1 MKAIFLRLLHLLA
14 RKVVE
19 KHRPFIV
26 GVTGTVGKTTTTH
39 FVYDFLHSLYGET
52 VYMSPHNYNGE
63 YGLPLTVIGAKSP
76 YSNPFLWIWVFVKG
90 FARLFDKKYPKY
102 LVLEY
107 GIDHPGEMAS
117 LLSIAKPDVGIVLN
131 VSKNHV
137 ANFKSFQ
144 DYAAEKLLLADA
156 CGRCLYN
163 ADDKVVSEGIS
174 EAAKAR
180 AVSFS
185 AKKKSADVYVRS
197 VSARIEGISFDV
209 CCDEACATA
218 NFPVVGSFQAYN
230 LLPVFALGLEMGRDL
245 HDIVT
250 HLSDVHPQKGR
261 GSVLKGVMESVI
273 VDGTYNGGFAA
284 MSGGIEYLT
293 ELPEDHARVFFLGD
307 MRELG
312 PDSEEMHHE
321 IATLLLSAKPDAI
334 VLVGDEMRKY
344 VLPIVSEAFP
354 DKVFSFSSSRV
365 AGAKV
370 REAVVSM
377 EKPSVIFAKGSQ
389 TNIYLEE
396 GIKEFLF
403 DLRDTEKLCRQSTR
417 WLKIKAHFFD
427 TICAKD

>member
-1 MKAIFLRLLHLLA
+1 MKAIFLSMLHLLA

-63 YGLPLTVIGAKSP
+63 YGLPLTIIGAKAP

-90 FARLFDKKYPKY
+90 LLRLLDKKYPKY

-117 LLSIAKPDVGIVLN
+117 LLAVAKPDVGIVLN

-137 ANFKSFQ
+137 ANFKNFQ
-144 DYAAEKLLLADA
+144 EYAAEKLLLADS

-174 EAAKAR
+174 ETSKAR

-197 VSARIEGISFDV
+197 VSAKIDGITFDV
-209 CCDEACATA
+209 CCEDACATA
-218 NFPVVGSFQAYN
+218 GFPVVGSFQAYN

-261 GSVLKGVMESVI
+261 GSILKGIKESVI
-273 VDGTYNGGFAA
+273 VDGTYNGGYAA
-284 MSGGIEYLT
+284 MSAGIEYLS
-293 ELPEDHARVFFLGD
+293 ELSEEYARVFFLGD

-312 PDSEEMHHE
+312 PDSEEMHQE
-321 IATLLLSAKPDAI
+321 VAAKVLAANPDAV

-344 VLPIVSEAFP
+344 VLPILSETLP
-354 DKVFSFSSSRV
+354 EKVFSYSSSRV
-365 AGAKV
+365 AGTKV
-370 REAVVSM
+370 REMVVSI
-377 EKPSVIFAKGSQ
+377 EKPCVVFAKGSQ

-396 GIKEFLF
+396 GLKEFLF
-403 DLRDTEKLCRQSTR
+403 DLRDAEKLCRQSAR
-417 WLKIKAHFFD
+417 WMKIKAHFFD

>member
-1 MKAIFLRLLHLLA
+1 MKAIFLRILHFLA

-26 GVTGTVGKTTTTH
+26 GITGTVGKTTTTH

-63 YGLPLTVIGAKSP
+63 YGLPFTILGVRSP
-76 YSNPFLWIWVFVKG
+76 YSNPFLWLWVFVRG
-90 FARLFDKKYPKY
+90 FFRLFDRKYPKY

-117 LLSIAKPDVGIVLN
+117 LLAVAKPDVGIILN

-137 ANFKSFQ
+137 ANFRSFQ
-144 DYAAEKLLLADA
+144 DYAAEKLLLADV
-156 CGRCLYN
+156 CGRCIYN
-163 ADDKVVSEGIS
+163 ADDKVVSEGMS
-174 EAAKAR
+174 ESAKAR

-185 AKKKSADVYVRS
+185 AKKKTADVHVRS
-197 VSARIEGISFDV
+197 VSAKIDGITFDV
-209 CCDEACATA
+209 CFGEACATA
-218 NFPVVGSFQAYN
+218 TFPVVGSFQAYN
-230 LLPVFALGLEMGRDL
+230 LLPVFALGIEMGRDL

-261 GSVLKGVMESVI
+261 GSVLKGVKESVI

-284 MSGGIEYLT
+284 MSAGIEYLS
-293 ELPEDHARVFFLGD
+293 ELPEEYARVFFLGD

-312 PDSEEMHHE
+312 PDSEAMHGE
-321 IATLLLSAKPDAI
+321 IAEKILAANPDTV

-344 VLPIVSEAFP
+344 VFPSLSEALGE
-354 DKVFSFSSSRV
+354 KVFCFSSSRV
-365 AGAKV
+365 AGSKV
-370 REAVVSM
+370 RESVLAIQ
-377 EKPSVIFAKGSQ
+377 KPCVIFAKGSQ

-403 DLRDTEKLCRQSTR
+403 DLRDIDKLCRQSPR
-417 WLKIKAHFFD
+417 WMKIKAHFFD